1 MPLRPFPLQI
11 ALGTDIVHVSRIR
24 AILERDQRK
33 PGHLERFLRRL
44 LTPGERKAFSDDQY
58 FTKGSLD
65 VASKHLAGR

>member
-11 ALGTDIVHVSRIR
+11 AVGTDIVHVSRIR
-24 AILERDQRK
+24 AILQRNQSK

-44 LTPGERKAFSDDQY
+44 FTTRERKAFGETQSLAE
-58 FTKGSLD
+58 GSLD

>member
-11 ALGTDIVHVSRIR
+11 AVGTDIVHVSRIR
-24 AILERDQRK
+24 AILQKDQTN

-44 LTPGERKAFSDDQY
+44 LTPSERKAFSETQSLAG
-58 FTKGSLD
+58 GSLD